1 MTVFMWL
8 CLVLLINPGEAL
20 ALMLILAAPPVYVY
34 FAVKEF
40 RSLQNNFQS
49 ALKSFKE
56 RQHDM
61 KNFLFKLEMET
72 REMGLDNATVLSLIV
87 SWGLLFTGIM
97 VWLILGW
104 FLLSKRSGQS
114 ASIENQLGKLVT
126 AGMTAYAGISK
137 LRNQVKQTE
146 NKLVA
151 SKEKFESY
159 LQESTTS
166 LNTKINRTMEF
177 TRSGVRAIGSIM
189 QNEKQGSPVS
199 PRG

>member
-1 MTVFMWL
+1 
-8 CLVLLINPGEAL
+8 
-20 ALMLILAAPPVYVY
+20 
-34 FAVKEF
+34 
-40 RSLQNNFQS
+40 
-49 ALKSFKE
+49 
-56 RQHDM
+56 
-61 KNFLFKLEMET
+61 MET
-72 REMGLDNATVLSLIV
+72 REILDNATFANCL
-87 SWGLLFTGIM
+87 WGLLFTGII
-97 VWLILGW
+97 VVDFGLVS
-104 FLLSKRSGQS
+104 LSKRSGQS

-159 LQESTTS
+159 LQESATS

-189 QNEKQGSPVS
+189 QNEKQGSLCPPVAECRLKRAVRE
-199 PRG
+199 PFLHGRGDEGQPLQSLCSQTSFVYHVPGTFLCTRYLCPS